1 METVKIVAV
10 ALLLA
15 IAPIPTSIGLITLSL
30 IKLRDETFRIRR
42 EMFNVRESFDG
53 LSLEQLEKEFVN
65 ITKRIKELN
74 ALTALEKKSMGAAFA
89 KELFTLQEALDD
101 VNERIEHFKS
111 LIVEIPTDGVEG
123 EKQNTNNIKSELDK
137 QLEVY
142 KRYGHLRSVQ
152 ANRQAVEQA
161 KINKEGL
168 QLIQDNTRDSLQN
181 HQWFK

>member
-1 METVKIVAV
+1 MQN
-10 ALLLA
+10 
-15 IAPIPTSIGLITLSL
+15 
-30 IKLRDETFRIRR
+30 F
-42 EMFNVRESFDG
+42 
-53 LSLEQLEKEFVN
+53 
-65 ITKRIKELN
+65 
-74 ALTALEKKSMGAAFA
+74 

-101 VNERIEHFKS
+101 VNKRIEHFKS

-152 ANRQAVEQA
+152 ANRQVVEQA

-168 QLIQDNTRDSLQN
+168 QLIQDNTRDSLQV
-181 HQWFK
+181 KRMV